1 MFSNMAENNYPTI
14 ISFKTAQE
22 VFKKLELGQKRQLD
36 KGNNDFEII
45 EDILHHEGVEL
56 IKFSDKNLDPER
68 LVSFCVLPIH
78 FYGFEKVQ
86 SMTEIRNICT
96 KIRSQFHEIFCQRK
110 ARRAAENSSVRQM

>member
-1 MFSNMAENNYPTI
+1 MFSNMAENNSRI

-22 VFKKLELGQKRQLD
+22 VFKNLNLGQKRQVD

-56 IKFSDKNLDPER
+56 IKFSDQNLDPER

-86 SMTEIRNICT
+86 SMTEIINLCA
-96 KIRSQFHEIFCQRK
+96 KIRSQFHEIFGQRK
-110 ARRAAENSSVRQM
+110 VRRAAENSSVRQM